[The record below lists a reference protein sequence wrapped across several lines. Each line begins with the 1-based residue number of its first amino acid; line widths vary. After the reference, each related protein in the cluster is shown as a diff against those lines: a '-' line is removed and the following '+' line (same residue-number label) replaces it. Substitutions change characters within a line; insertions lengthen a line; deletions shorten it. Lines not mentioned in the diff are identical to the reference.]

1 MTQGPR
7 ARTLP
12 DLVREFSAAT
22 PDAEALVG
30 TDGSRMT
37 YAQLERSMLEV
48 SEGLRSRGVGRGDT
62 VGLLAPN
69 VIEWVPTALGVMDIG
84 ARVAAF
90 NTFVKPLE
98 LDYLLDN
105 SECVT
110 LVVADRVGRHSLL
123 DVVRE
128 VVPELWETSDWVADR
143 YPRLRS
149 VVLLGSDV
157 PLGALPWS
165 SLLGNVGSAPTA
177 SAAADDAVIVYTSG
191 STARPKAVPLAH
203 YAMVE
208 NGAAIGDRMH
218 LTADDRVWLGSP
230 LFWSYG
236 VANALMATFT
246 HGATLVLQSDYSPQS
261 AVDLIEREQCTAA
274 YLLPA
279 FLRDL
284 SDLPDEQKS
293 RLASLETGLTI
304 GRPDEIDVAL
314 ALGID
319 GICNIYG
326 ATEVY
331 GNCCVTPRDMP
342 IQLRKVCQGPPLPGV
357 ELRLTDPDT
366 GVLVSEG
373 PAMIEVRGYTTRGY
387 LGEPELNEKT
397 FTSDGW
403 YRTGDLGRLLEDGSL
418 QFVTRATDMIK
429 TSGINVSP
437 AEVEAFISTI
447 DDVAQCVVV
456 GAPDPYRDE
465 VVVAFVQPAPGRSI
479 DPDALIQHCKRNI
492 AAFKVPSRVHVVD
505 AMPLTSTGKIARLEL
520 RRLAAESSPA
530 TRG

>member
-1 MTQGPR
+1 MTRRPWS
-7 ARTLP
+7 RTLP
-12 DLVREFSAAT
+12 DLVRECSAAT
-22 PDAEALVG
+22 PEAEALVS
-30 TDGSRMT
+30 TDGERLT
-37 YAQLERSMLEV
+37 YAQLESTMLQV
-48 SEGLRSRGVGRGDT
+48 GAGLRRRGVRTGDT

-69 VIEWVPTALGVMDIG
+69 LIEWVPTALAVQDLG
-84 ARVAAF
+84 AKVAAF

-98 LDYLLDN
+98 LGYLLEH
-105 SECVT
+105 SQCST
-110 LVVADRVGRHSLL
+110 LVVAQRVGRHNLL
-123 DVVRE
+123 DVLGE
-128 VVPELWETSDWVADR
+128 VLPQLWDSRSCASER
-143 YPRLRS
+143 LPHLRS
-149 VVLLGSDV
+149 VVLLGDDV
-157 PLGALPWS
+157 PPGAEAWS
-165 SLLGNVGSAPTA
+165 ALLEEADPRPSAA
-177 SAAADDAVIVYTSG
+177 SAVDDAVIVYTSG

-208 NGAAIGDRMH
+208 NGFAIGERMH

-246 HGATLVLQSDYSPQS
+246 HGATLVLQTDYTAQA
-261 AVDLIEREQCTAA
+261 AVDLIQRERCTAA

-279 FLRDL
+279 FLHDL
-284 SDLPDEQKS
+284 ADLPDDQRS

-304 GRPDEIDVAL
+304 GRPDEIETAL
-314 ALGID
+314 DLGID

-342 IQLRKVCQGPPLPGV
+342 VERRTHCQGPPLPGV
-357 ELRLTDPDT
+357 ELRLTDPDS
-366 GVLVSEG
+366 GAVVLEG

-403 YRTGDLGRLLEDGSL
+403 YRTGDVGNILEDGSL

-437 AEVEAFISTI
+437 AEVESFLSSI
-447 DDVAQCVVV
+447 DEVAECVVV
-456 GAPDPYRDE
+456 GAPDAHKDE
-465 VVVAFVQPAPGRSI
+465 VVVAFVQLTVGSTI
-479 DPDALIQHCKRNI
+479 DSDALIQRCKRSI
-492 AAFKVPSRVHVVD
+492 AAFKVPSRVYVVES
-505 AMPLTSTGKIARLEL
+505 MPLTATGKIARLEL
-520 RRLAAESSPA
+520 RRLAAESALPA
-530 TRG
+530 RG